1 MRSHDKS
8 ALVWI
13 FLHSPSSL
21 GILSG
26 RYWQPKEVWELK
38 FRDVPSYGASE
49 VRKQSAKKCK
59 KKKEQRRAKQVA
71 GLKESLPRKLRLKEV
86 SEALGRK
93 SRTKT
98 VFLQFQLALR
108 CCCARSSIVFCN
120 LVLAYRIVLA
130 ASKCCSAFWL
140 RTYSSVSF
148 CNLQLAAGSCV
159 TKSCPE
165 CFDFKRNHKME
176 VPTWVEEWDEK
187 HIG

>member
-1 MRSHDKS
+1 M
-8 ALVWI
+8 
-13 FLHSPSSL
+13 
-21 GILSG
+21 
-26 RYWQPKEVWELK
+26 
-38 FRDVPSYGASE
+38 FRVNYGASE

-59 KKKEQRRAKQVA
+59 KTKKSKEEQRTAKSKA
-71 GLKESLPRKLRLKEV
+71 SCRFERKSPTKASFEGRLG
-86 SEALGRK
+86 EALGRK

-176 VPTWVEEWDEK
+176 VPT
-187 HIG
+187 